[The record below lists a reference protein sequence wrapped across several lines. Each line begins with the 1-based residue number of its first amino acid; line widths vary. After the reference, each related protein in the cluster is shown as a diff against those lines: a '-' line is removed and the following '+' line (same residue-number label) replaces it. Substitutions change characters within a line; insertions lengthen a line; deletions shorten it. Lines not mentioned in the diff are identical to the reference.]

1 MKFIIIGHN
10 IQNELINLLA
20 SDRKTKIIKNIMDA
34 KYYSIILDCTRDVSY
49 QEQILSLIW
58 KKNIK
63 VCKKK
68 IIDINTRAFY
78 IWCGCHSLNLVICDM
93 TYSCPKVISFL
104 CMHSY
109 Y

>member
-49 QEQILSLIW
+49 QEQILSLI
-58 KKNIK
+58 
-63 VCKKK
+63 
-68 IIDINTRAFY
+68 
-78 IWCGCHSLNLVICDM
+78 
-93 TYSCPKVISFL
+93 
-104 CMHSY
+104 
-109 Y
+109 